1 MTSKWSSR
9 TQVWEQIKDADW
21 EVTFPTGIYETFE
34 ENYIEKQEG
43 GDHFW
48 SVTRQWKM
56 GNDCGAASIGENLVI
71 SLLEDKELG
80 RGMLEQSEK
89 FQAEGGC

>member
-1 MTSKWSSR
+1 
-9 TQVWEQIKDADW
+9 
-21 EVTFPTGIYETFE
+21 
-34 ENYIEKQEG
+34 
-43 GDHFW
+43 
-48 SVTRQWKM
+48 M

-80 RGMLEQSEK
+80 RGVLEQSEK